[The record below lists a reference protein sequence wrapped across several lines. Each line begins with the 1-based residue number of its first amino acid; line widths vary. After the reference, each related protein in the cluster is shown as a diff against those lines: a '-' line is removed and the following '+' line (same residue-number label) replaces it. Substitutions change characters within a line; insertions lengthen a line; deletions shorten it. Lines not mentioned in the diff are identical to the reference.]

1 MSNENF
7 NEKSNKPSHY
17 AYTVSEGK
25 NNQSHWTK
33 IGAAWPAKDDGLTL
47 SLDAIP
53 RDGMV
58 QLRSREQLERMRAE
72 RAKNER
78 ERSHEKGPRQS
89 Q

>member
-1 MSNENF
+1 MSDNF

-25 NNQSHWTK
+25 GDQNYWTK
-33 IGAAWPAKDDGLTL
+33 IGAAWPTKDDGLTL
-47 SLDAIP
+47 TLDAIP

-58 QLRSREQLERMRAE
+58 QLRSREQLEQMRAE

-78 ERSHEKGPRQS
+78 ERSHERNPRQR